1 MTTNPIS
8 STPILRTVLVWGGVV
23 TGALAV
29 LGGLIGFL
37 VAGTDGLWS
46 ALVGVLVAAAFLLIT
61 VASILIANRWYGDP
75 LYVPLFFGI
84 VLGGWILKFIV
95 FIVLLLVL
103 RGQPWIEPMV
113 FFLAVVV
120 SVLASLIVDV
130 VVLLRMRVPHVSDVP
145 LPTDPEAGD
154 RRDDAAEGERGG
166 RGADSG
172 ASQV

>member
-37 VAGTDGLWS
+37 VAGTNGLWS

-120 SVLASLIVDV
+120 GVLASLMVDV
-130 VVLLRMRVPHVSDVP
+130 VVLLRMRVPHVSDVT
-145 LPTDPEAGD
+145 LPSDPDAGD
-154 RRDDAAEGERGG
+154 RRDDTQEGG
-166 RGADSG
+166 RGRPGADSG
-172 ASQV
+172 PSQV

>member
-8 STPILRTVLVWGGVV
+8 STPILRTVLVWGGAV

-84 VLGGWILKFIV
+84 VLGGWILKFLV

-120 SVLASLIVDV
+120 GVLASLMVDV
-130 VVLLRMRVPHVSDVP
+130 IVLLRMRVPHVSDVT

-154 RRDDAAEGERGG
+154 RRDDAEEGERG
-166 RGADSG
+166 RPGADSG
-172 ASQV
+172 TSQV

>member
-37 VAGTDGLWS
+37 VAGTNGLWS

-120 SVLASLIVDV
+120 GVLASLMVDV
-130 VVLLRMRVPHVSDVP
+130 VVLLRMRVPHVSDVT
-145 LPTDPEAGD
+145 LPSDPEAGD
-154 RRDDAAEGERGG
+154 RRDDAQEGG
-166 RGADSG
+166 RGRPGADSG
-172 ASQV
+172 PSQV

>member
-120 SVLASLIVDV
+120 GVLASLMVDV
-130 VVLLRMRVPHVSDVP
+130 VVLLRMRVPHVSDVT
-145 LPTDPEAGD
+145 LPSDPEAGD
-154 RRDDAAEGERGG
+154 RRHDAEEGERG
-166 RGADSG
+166 RPGADSG
-172 ASQV
+172 PSQV